1 MEVRFGNIV
10 FSSKF
15 DSGNLAHVE
24 KVNKHIPSLLNDGT
38 QLGGAASP
46 VNIPDYEF
54 NIWTQHDCAGT
65 EHENGNR
72 SWFYFSVQGA
82 APGRLLKF
90 NVMNMNNQRKLYSQ
104 GMAPLVRT
112 LPGKNKWERI
122 RDRPVIEIVRS
133 QFILSFTH
141 RLLDIRGAT
150 TFFSFCFPFSYTEC
164 QEMLRCLDDRH
175 RNAARLGPASSP
187 DEVYYRRELLCRS
200 LDGNR
205 VDLLTV
211 TNCSGMMDEREP
223 RLPQLFPDVDTLRPH
238 RFENK
243 RVFFLSSRVH
253 PGETPSSFVF
263 NGFLDFIL
271 KKDDPRAHALRNMF
285 VFKLIPMLNPD
296 GVVRGHYRTDSRG
309 VNLNRQYMNPSP
321 ELHPSIYG
329 AKALLL
335 YHHSHNRTAHKNAQA
350 RTPTKASDEH
360 EVPALTALEVSLNQ
374 RNAAKD
380 ATPPQTEVTAATA
393 HNGWTAKNNVSSLSN
408 SEIVAAAVL
417 PGRPPKPPKV
427 APPTPLEAKKEKLES
442 IPHKEGGV
450 AYYVDLHG
458 HASKRG
464 CFMYGNNL
472 PTESQQVENVLYPRL
487 IALNSPH
494 FDFQGCNFSEK
505 NMYARDKR
513 DGQSKEGSGRV
524 AVHKAIGILHS
535 YTLEC
540 NYNTGKTLNAIPPAC
555 HDNGR
560 ATPPLIPSFPLKYT
574 PEIFEQV
581 GRSVAISA
589 LDMAECNPWPRL
601 VLSEH
606 SCLGNLRA
614 WVLKQLRNTKVPS
627 AHQGTHPPNKGNQ
640 HPGKA
645 SPPKTFINGLSGPTP
660 EGSFARVRCNSQSSS
675 SLTPSPMTPN
685 TPSFAFGCPPPHA
698 KNQTGGAGGSRG
710 GRGGGR
716 KSAGPTKDTKS
727 AEKRRPTP
735 HHHRAVLRP
744 PGSHTPARPPPPPS
758 PPHSSSSSSSSS
770 SSVCAVA
777 AAAVVPTSIVGL
789 GCADFHA
796 GSSAA
801 WSKPAL
807 PPRPSRNGR
816 GNRNSGH
823 RAATATPKESGPEHI
838 LASVKF
844 TKCELQPHVAVRNKK
859 AGASDG
865 TVPRLVKSRQ
875 KGLIQGA
882 EDERSKQQ
890 TSKSHKRTASRSHV
904 VK

>member
-1 MEVRFGNIV
+1 MEARFGTIV

-15 DSGNLAHVE
+15 DSGNLARVE
-24 KVNKHIPSLLNDGT
+24 RVTKRTPSPHNEA
-38 QLGGAASP
+38 GAASAA
-46 VNIPDYEF
+46 NLPDYEF
-54 NIWTQHDCAGT
+54 NVWTQPDCAGT

-72 SWFYFSVQGA
+72 TWFHFSVQGA
-82 APGRLLKF
+82 APAKLLKI

-122 RDRPVIEIVRS
+122 RDRPGTEIVRN

-141 RLLDIRGAT
+141 RLPEVRGAT
-150 TFFSFCFPFSYTEC
+150 TFFSFCFPFSYAEC
-164 QEMLRCLDDRH
+164 QEMLQRLDDSH
-175 RNAARLGPASSP
+175 CDAARLGPASPP
-187 DEVYYRRELLCRS
+187 DDIYYRRELLCRS

-211 TNCSGMMDEREP
+211 TNCSGMRDEREP
-223 RLPQLFPDVDTLRPH
+223 RLPRLFPDAAVPRPH
-238 RFENK
+238 RFDNK
-243 RVFFLSSRVH
+243 KVFFLSSRVH

-271 KKDDPRAHALRNMF
+271 RKDDPRAHALRNLF

-321 ELHPSIYG
+321 ELHPSIYA
-329 AKALLL
+329 AKTLLL
-335 YHHSHNRTAHKNAQA
+335 YHHLHKDARPAGPSLRVQAPPSHVAPADQ
-350 RTPTKASDEH
+350 H
-360 EVPALTALEVSLNQ
+360 EAPDLTALEVSLNQ

-380 ATPPQTEVTAATA
+380 PTLRRPELVLATEE
-393 HNGWTAKNNVSSLSN
+393 NGRTAKDRVGGSSGS
-408 SEIVAAAVL
+408 SEIVGAAAEPPQGGATQVARTEEDEQKAVL
-417 PGRPPKPPKV
+417 P
-427 APPTPLEAKKEKLES
+427 
-442 IPHKEGGV
+442 KEGGV

-472 PTESQQVENVLYPRL
+472 PDENHQVENMLYPRL
-487 IALNSPH
+487 IAINSPH
-494 FDFQGCNFSEK
+494 FDFLGCNFSEK
-505 NMYARDKR
+505 NMYARDKH

-540 NYNTGKTLNAIPPAC
+540 NYNTGKSLNAVPAAC

-560 ATPPLIPSFPLKYT
+560 ATPPLAPAFPLKYT

-581 GRSVAISA
+581 GRAVAISA

-614 WVLKQLRNTKVPS
+614 WVLKHVRSTKVQN
-627 AHQGTHPPNKGNQ
+627 AHLGAKAQQ
-640 HPGKA
+640 HRKT
-645 SPPKTFINGLSGPTP
+645 SPPKTLLKRGSGLSDPPP
-660 EGSFARVRCNSQSSS
+660 EGSFGRLRCSSQSSG
-675 SLTPSPMTPN
+675 SLTPSPKMPKS
-685 TPSFAFGCPPPHA
+685 PSFTFGCPPPRAHS
-698 KNQTGGAGGSRG
+698 QSHGS
-710 GRGGGR
+710 GRGRGH
-716 KSAGPTKDTKS
+716 KSAGAARDAKT
-727 AEKRRPTP
+727 AEKRRPP
-735 HHHRAVLRP
+735 PHHRAVLRSP
-744 PGSHTPARPPPPPS
+744 ANSHASARPRPPPS
-758 PPHSSSSSSSSS
+758 PPLSSSSSS
-770 SSVCAVA
+770 SSVCA
-777 AAAVVPTSIVGL
+777 AAVSSSMAGL
-789 GCADFHA
+789 GSA
-796 GSSAA
+796 GSTET

-807 PPRPSRNGR
+807 PARPSRGGR
-816 GNRNSGH
+816 GNRNAGH
-823 RAATATPKESGPEHI
+823 RVAAATAKDCGPEHI

-844 TKCELQPHVAVRNKK
+844 SKCELQPHVGARNKK
-859 AGASDG
+859 AGGSDG
-865 TVPRLVKSRQ
+865 AVARLAKSRPSVI
-875 KGLIQGA
+875 IQA
-882 EDERSKQQ
+882 DEERSKQQ
-890 TSKSHKRTASRSHV
+890 TCKSHKRTTARAHV

>member
-24 KVNKHIPSLLNDGT
+24 KVNKHTPSLLNDGT

-46 VNIPDYEF
+46 ANIPDYEF

-82 APGRLLKF
+82 VPGRLLKF

-133 QFILSFTH
+133 QFIMSFTH

-175 RNAARLGPASSP
+175 RDAARLGPASSP

-335 YHHSHNRTAHKNAQA
+335 YHHSHNRTTHKNAQPG
-350 RTPTKASDEH
+350 TPTKASDEH

-374 RNAAKD
+374 RNASKG
-380 ATPPQTEVTAATA
+380 ATPPQLEVTEATA
-393 HNGWTAKNNVSSLSN
+393 HNGWTAKSNVSSLSN
-408 SEIVAAAVL
+408 SEIVTAA
-417 PGRPPKPPKV
+417 GRPPKPPKV
-427 APPTPLEAKKEKLES
+427 APPTPLEAKKEKQES

-472 PTESQQVENVLYPRL
+472 PTENQQVENMLYPRL

-627 AHQGTHPPNKGNQ
+627 AHQGTHPPSKGNQ

-675 SLTPSPMTPN
+675 SLTPSPKTPN

-698 KNQTGGAGGSRG
+698 KTQTGGSRG

-716 KSAGPTKDTKS
+716 KSAGPTK
-727 AEKRRPTP
+727 
-735 HHHRAVLRP
+735 
-744 PGSHTPARPPPPPS
+744 
-758 PPHSSSSSSSSS
+758 
-770 SSVCAVA
+770 
-777 AAAVVPTSIVGL
+777 GL
-789 GCADFHA
+789 GCPDFHA

-875 KGLIQGA
+875 KGLVQGA

-890 TSKSHKRTASRSHV
+890 TSKSHKRTTSRSHV
-904 VK
+904 AK